1 MAEKIVSPGVFTR
14 ENDLSFLSQGIG
26 EIGAAIIGP
35 FHKGP
40 AFVPTVVNT
49 QSEFEEIFGTPDGS
63 YYTGYTVQNYLREAG
78 VATIVRVGHLGGY
91 THAKPLIIKAVTD
104 SANDSGST
112 KIDKIIG
119 VLHATE
125 NGADPDGNITKEFL
139 EGSSINVLDGSST
152 FEIIIPS
159 ASISGI
165 SASIDSTDGNDLSD
179 VFGESPF
186 GGKSLYT
193 FKYFENAAADMASHI
208 AISGSSTIRVT
219 VDELPDQD
227 FTDQD
232 CTYASTPWIQSQ
244 LISDERYDLFR
255 LHTLGDGTYTNKEF
269 KVSIF
274 NVKAAGTS
282 NATDYGTFSI
292 VIRGYSDTDKRKT
305 VLETFNNVTMDPA
318 SPNYIKKVIGD
329 QNISIDA
336 VGKMTMNGDYVNR
349 SKFVRV
355 ETVAEGT
362 SPITAVPF
370 GHGAYINPILAT
382 VENEVPAVIFST
394 GSVDNNSSTSLK
406 YSGIDLETTLVKI
419 DNAQYLSPI
428 PASAGVGAN
437 LGFSFDGNINVA
449 YNGVG
454 SVGVSLTHAD
464 DKFGT
469 YNFGYS
475 ISTEGIKDSNNSDV
489 PSTVIQFTVG
499 FQGGFD
505 GISPTIKSVIGEDI
519 SAGNSQG
526 FNLAPAGSGS
536 KAYVKAINA
545 VSNPDDFDINLVS
558 APGVIRYHHPYVFDK
573 IVDMVEAREDAFFIG
588 DVIGGSTNDTIERA
602 IEQGQAV
609 DSNYVGTYYPW
620 VKAIDSRTNKLTA
633 VPPSVLMPGI
643 YAENDAVAAE
653 WFAPAGLNRGG
664 ITGAVSVL
672 NRLTHAERDT
682 LYEGKINPIA
692 QFPGEG
698 IVAFGQKT
706 LQDRASALDR
716 INVRR
721 LLIKVKKYIASTSR
735 YLVFEQNTSQTRGK
749 FLNTVN
755 PYLEG
760 IQQRQGLYAFRVVMD
775 ESNNTPDVIDR
786 NILAGAIYLQ
796 PTKTAEFIVIDFN
809 ILPTGASFTA

>member
-40 AFVPTVVNT
+40 AFVPTVVST
-49 QSEFEEIFGTPDGS
+49 QSEFEEIFGTPNGD
-63 YYTGYTVQNYLREAG
+63 YYSGYTVQNYLREAG
-78 VATIVRVGHLGGY
+78 VATIVRVGHIGGY
-91 THAKPLIIKAVTD
+91 THAAPLGIKL
-104 SANDSGST
+104 SGVGT
-112 KIDKIIG
+112 KDDKIIG
-119 VLHATE
+119 VLHGTD
-125 NGADPDGNITKEFL
+125 NLADADGNITTELFA
-139 EGSSINVLDGSST
+139 ST
-152 FEIIIPS
+152 AIDAQPS
-159 ASISGI
+159 ASAFSISGSLLGTEI
-165 SASIDSTDGNDLSD
+165 SASVLPTAGNDLSD
-179 VFGESPF
+179 VFGESAF
-186 GGKSLYT
+186 GGKKVYS
-193 FKYFENAAADMASHI
+193 FKYFEKAATDFADHLTN
-208 AISGSSTIRVT
+208 SGSQVSLVA
-219 VDELPDQD
+219 LSDQD
-227 FTDQD
+227 FSQD
-232 CTYASTPWIQSQ
+232 TQHASTPWIQSQ
-244 LISDERYDLFR
+244 LISGERYNLFK
-255 LHTLGDGTYTNKEF
+255 LHTLGDGTYANKEF

-282 NATDYGTFSI
+282 NASDYGTFSLA
-292 VIRGYSDTDKRKT
+292 IRGYGDTDKRK
-305 VLETFNNVTMDPA
+305 VVKETFNNLSMDPA

-329 QNISIDA
+329 QNVSIDA
-336 VGKMTMNGDYVNR
+336 VGKMTMDGDYVNR

-355 ETVAEGT
+355 ETVTEGA

-370 GHGAYINPILAT
+370 GHGAYTNPIF
-382 VENEVPAVIFST
+382 VGGSESDVPAVIFST
-394 GSVDNNSSTSLK
+394 GSANNNASTSVK
-406 YSGIDLETTLVKI
+406 YSGIDLETALVKI
-419 DNAQYLSPI
+419 DNSSYLSPI
-428 PASAGVGAN
+428 PASATVGGNTVFA
-437 LGFSFDGNINVA
+437 FDADINIAGGTKNHQDDGYGTFNFA
-449 YNGVG
+449 YTI
-454 SVGVSLTHAD
+454 STAD
-464 DKFGT
+464 DAATIAKR
-469 YNFGYS
+469 
-475 ISTEGIKDSNNSDV
+475 
-489 PSTVIQFTVG
+489 QFTVG

-505 GISPTIKSVIGEDI
+505 GVSPTIKAAKADDSQWG
-519 SAGNSQG
+519 AGNTQG
-526 FNLAPAGSGS
+526 FNLSTSTASGS
-536 KAYVKAINA
+536 VAYVKAINA

-558 APGVIRYHHPYVFDK
+558 APGVVRRLHSYVFDK
-573 IVDMVEAREDAFFIG
+573 VVDMVEAREDAFFIG
-588 DVIGGSTNDTIERA
+588 DVTDKDDTIAQSIQE
-602 IEQGQAV
+602 GQSV

-620 VKAIDSRTNKLTA
+620 VKTIDSRTNKLTS

-643 YAENDAVAAE
+643 FAENDAVAAE

-809 ILPTGASFTA
+809 ILPTGASFSA

>member
-26 EIGAAIIGP
+26 EIGAAVIGP

-78 VATIVRVGHLGGY
+78 VATIVRVGHIGGY
-91 THAKPLIIKAVTD
+91 SHAAPLGIKL
-104 SANDSGST
+104 SGVGT
-112 KIDKIIG
+112 KDDKIIG
-119 VLHATE
+119 VLHGTDNLADADGDITTE
-125 NGADPDGNITKEFL
+125 LFN
-139 EGSSINVLDGSST
+139 ST
-152 FEIIIPS
+152 AIDSQPS
-159 ASISGI
+159 ASAFSISGSLLGTEI
-165 SASIDSTDGNDLSD
+165 SASVLPTAGNDLSD
-179 VFGESPF
+179 VFGESAF
-186 GGKSLYT
+186 GSKKVFA
-193 FKYFENAAADMASHI
+193 FKYFENAATDFTTHLTN
-208 AISGSSTIRVT
+208 SGSQVSLVA
-219 VDELPDQD
+219 LADQD
-227 FTDQD
+227 FTQD
-232 CTYASTPWIQSQ
+232 CTHASTPWIQSQ
-244 LISDERYDLFR
+244 LISGERHNLFK
-255 LHTLGDGTYTNKEF
+255 LHTLGDGTYANKEF

-282 NATDYGTFSI
+282 NATDYGTFSLA
-292 VIRGYSDTDKRKT
+292 IRGYSDTDKRKV
-305 VLETFNNVTMDPA
+305 VLETFSNVTLDPA

-329 QNISIDA
+329 QNVTIDS
-336 VGKMTMNGDYVNR
+336 VGKMNLAGDYVNR

-355 ETVAEGT
+355 ECVAEGAA
-362 SPITAVPF
+362 PVTAVPF
-370 GHGAYINPILAT
+370 GHGAYTNPIY
-382 VENEVPAVIFST
+382 VGGSESDVPAVIFST
-394 GSVDNNSSTSLK
+394 GSAENNSSKSVT
-406 YSGIDLETTLVKI
+406 YSGIDLETAIVKI
-419 DNAQYLSPI
+419 DNAAYLSPI
-428 PASAGVGAN
+428 PASATVGGNTVFA
-437 LGFSFDGNINVA
+437 FDADINVSA
-449 YNGVG
+449 GTGVT
-454 SVGVSLTHAD
+454 LNHQD
-464 DKFGT
+464 DGFGT
-469 YNFGYS
+469 FNFGYTV
-475 ISTEGIKDSNNSDV
+475 STSDDA
-489 PSTVIQFTVG
+489 STINKRQFTVG

-505 GISPTIKSVIGEDI
+505 GVSPTIKSAKADDSEWG
-519 SAGNSQG
+519 AGNSQG
-526 FNLAPAGSGS
+526 FNLSTSTASGS
-536 KAYVKAINA
+536 VAYVKAINA

-558 APGVIRYHHPYVFDK
+558 APGVVRRLHSYVFDK
-573 IVDMVEAREDAFFIG
+573 VTDMVEAREDAFFIG
-588 DVIGGSTNDTIERA
+588 DVTDKDDTIAQA
-602 IEQGQAV
+602 ITQGEAV

-620 VKAIDSRTNKLTA
+620 VKTIDSRTNKLTS

-735 YLVFEQNTSQTRGK
+735 YLVFEQNTTQTRGK